1 MRALLNTMTRSA
13 LAFLT
18 FHASAHAIEITG
30 LTGYHLSS
38 PSPKDPSHLSTK
50 GGVGYGFFTRFE
62 LAYGAL
68 ESGLLFTPVST
79 TFSVG
84 TNEVRAGGSYWILPV
99 IFRIPL
105 FSPFLSIG
113 FGPDFGVRGGTSFT
127 IQGTSLAS
135 APASGF
141 RSHFGAQVSL
151 QATQEL
157 GDHLG
162 AVLDLRFRQGIG
174 PAISVQSTT
183 STLSTTQ
190 ISLGIQKRLD

>member
-50 GGVGYGFFTRFE
+50 GGVGYGFFTR
-62 LAYGAL
+62 
-68 ESGLLFTPVST
+68 PVST